1 MRSSRRDVF
10 SSLFAAPA
18 LIGLEAVGIA
28 TPEARTIE
36 KAEKKNTE
44 EARLLEISK
53 EYTKLEVILDK
64 ILDGIETIAEEEEK
78 EPEIKALQG
87 KQKEL
92 WDEAA
97 KIPATTL
104 KMVSAKAKMFVAFD
118 RGNLLSKIDGPHWD
132 NQMLATIISDLV
144 KTEPDHTVLRLCP
157 TLES

>member
-1 MRSSRRDVF
+1 MRSTRRDVF

-18 LIGLEAVGIA
+18 LIGLAAVGIS

-36 KAEKKNTE
+36 KTEKKNTE
-44 EARLLEISK
+44 EERLLEILK
-53 EYTKLEVILDK
+53 EYTKLEVNFDK

-78 EPEIKALQG
+78 EQEIKELQL

-92 WDEAA
+92 WDEAT
-97 KIPATTL
+97 KIPTTTL
-104 KMVSAKAKMFVAFD
+104 KMASAKAKMFVAFD

-144 KTEPDHTVLRLCP
+144 KIEPDHTALRFCP